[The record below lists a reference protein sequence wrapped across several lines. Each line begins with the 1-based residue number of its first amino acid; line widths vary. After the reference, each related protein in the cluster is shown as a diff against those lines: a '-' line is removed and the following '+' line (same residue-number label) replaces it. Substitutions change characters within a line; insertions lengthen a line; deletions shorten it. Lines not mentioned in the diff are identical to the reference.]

1 MINPNDTHKY
11 KYTKYFNNFDVSK
24 DIIKDTLDTLES
36 KDLSWPFGVTQKFE
50 EKIAKF
56 LKIKYTLA
64 HCNGTSAMYSAM
76 FAVGVGKNTEVIC
89 PTYTFWASISPAV
102 NLGAKVVFCDINQ
115 DDLLIDVKNIRKYI
129 TDKTKAIIV
138 PHLWGRMADIDQLKK
153 ICSEYDHK
161 IFIIEDA
168 SHCFGAT
175 YKNKYLGT
183 LTDIGIFSMQAGKIL
198 IAGEGG
204 MLVTNNFDF
213 YDSAIFLGHY
223 ERIRFVPKTKYLEYS
238 DTGGGYKFRIHPLAS
253 TLAMAQLK
261 TIKEK
266 TRRQDQLIKYFET
279 KLESTPGVKVLKRNY
294 NDFEYGGRFGLR
306 IFTPLTENKKMR
318 FIEECKDAGLK
329 IESEYLPLL
338 HMEKFFMNCDVQNS
352 GKGAF
357 KKTEELHGHLISFPL
372 FYNGD
377 AKVIDSFIGDFQK
390 VLKKYII

>member
-11 KYTKYFNNFDVSK
+11 KYTEYFNNFDVSN
-24 DIIKDTLDTLES
+24 DIIKDTINTLEN

-50 EKIAKF
+50 GKIAKF
-56 LKIKYTLA
+56 LKTKYALA

-76 FAVGVGKNTEVIC
+76 FAVGVGKDTEVIC
-89 PTYTFWASISPAV
+89 PTYTFWASIAPAV

-129 TDKTKAIIV
+129 TGKTKAIIV
-138 PHLWGRMADIDQLKK
+138 PHLWGRMVDIDQLKK
-153 ICSEYDHK
+153 ISSEYNQK

-175 YKNKYLGT
+175 YRNRYLGT
-183 LTDIGIFSMQAGKIL
+183 LADIGIFSMQAGKIL

-238 DTGGGYKFRIHPLAS
+238 DTGGGYKFRIHPLAA
-253 TLAMAQLK
+253 TLALVQLT

-266 TRRQDQLIKYFET
+266 IRRQGRLMEYFET
-279 KLESTPGVKVLKRNY
+279 KLESIPGVKVLKRKY
-294 NDFEYGGRFGLR
+294 NNFEYGGRFGLR
-306 IFTPLTENKKMR
+306 IFTPLTGEKKMR
-318 FIEECKDAGLK
+318 FIEECKDVGLE

-338 HMEKFFMNCDVQNS
+338 HMEKFFLDHDAQNS
-352 GKGAF
+352 GNGVF
-357 KKTEELHGHLISFPL
+357 KETEDLYEHLISLPL
-372 FYNGD
+372 FYSGD
-377 AKVIDSFIGDFQK
+377 TKVIDSFIGDFQK
-390 VLKKYII
+390 VLKKYTM